1 MNSYLKSS
9 QRYIVNGEEP
19 QLILNVK
26 HMKDGK
32 ERVLVLTQ
40 FRILLYARAE
50 CFGEKLDLEVIK
62 DIPVNSVWPLY
73 ICKSDVKGKM
83 AHLYFSNGA
92 NSMVQFENTEKA
104 GLFASCF

>member
-9 QRYIVNGEEP
+9 QRYITDGEEP
-19 QLILNVK
+19 QLFMNVK
-26 HMKDGK
+26 YMKDGK
-32 ERVLVLTQ
+32 ERVLVLTLS
-40 FRILLYARAE
+40 RILLYARAE

-73 ICKSDVKGKM
+73 ICKSKMDGKL

-92 NSMVQFENTEKA
+92 NTVVQFENTEKA